1 MIRTEEIN
9 AGRVN
14 GHISHAE
21 RPCGGVLLLPTI
33 TGVDAHA
40 RERARALTEA
50 GLTTLIWNPYPGE
63 APPTDMASAQA
74 LAAKLSDA
82 AVETMSECV
91 THLLDKLRLPAV
103 AVLGFC
109 LGGRYAVLL
118 AAKDHR
124 LAACVSYYPSIRIP
138 MGANQALDAIALAA
152 DIRCPVQLIHGTADE
167 VFVHAAFLRLR
178 EALDQRKAVTMVQVH
193 PGAVHSF
200 MRPNLHTNPAN
211 AVAARLSWPP
221 VVSFL
226 ESCLGGAAAAAAHLP
241 A

>member
-1 MIRTEEIN
+1 MIRTEEIDT
-9 AGRVN
+9 GRVN
-14 GHISHAE
+14 GHITHAE
-21 RPCGGVLLLPTI
+21 RSRGGVLLLPTI

-40 RERARALTEA
+40 RERAQALAQA

-91 THLLDKLRLPAV
+91 TYLSEKLRLPAV

-124 LAACVSYYPSIRIP
+124 LAACVPYYPSIRVP
-138 MGANQALDAIALAA
+138 MSANQTLDAMALAA
-152 DIRCPVQLIHGTADE
+152 NIRCPVQLIHGTADE
-167 VFVHAAFLRLR
+167 VFVQAAFLQLR
-178 EALDQRKAVTMVQVH
+178 AALDQREAMTMAQIH

-200 MRPNLHTNPAN
+200 MRPNLHANPAN
-211 AVAARLSWPP
+211 AAAARLSWPS

-226 ESCLGGAAAAAAHLP
+226 KTCLESAAAP
-241 A
+241 ARVPA